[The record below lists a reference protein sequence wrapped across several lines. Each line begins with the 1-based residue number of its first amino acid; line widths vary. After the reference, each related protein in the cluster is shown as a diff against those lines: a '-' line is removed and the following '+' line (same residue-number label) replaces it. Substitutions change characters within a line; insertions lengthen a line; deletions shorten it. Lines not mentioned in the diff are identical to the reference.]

1 MRYAVIM
8 SILLLALIGLGEQF
22 VYVRAG
28 KVQSAPRDL
37 PSVAVRLD
45 TGETILGLH
54 ARDDATRAACGWY
67 RVIPSV
73 QKATTGQVV
82 TGRSYTVGKYTVQ
95 EVLSYATRTTRT
107 PQQRIA
113 AALAAMPGATDDE
126 RVTALVRA
134 VATTVTGTLDKAVT
148 ITVPANPLT
157 PPVKPLEATR

>member
-1 MRYAVIM
+1 MRYAIIM
-8 SILLLALIGLGEQF
+8 SLLLLALVGLGEQF

-28 KVQSAPRDL
+28 KVQSAPREL
-37 PSVAVRLD
+37 PSVAVRQD

-67 RVIPSV
+67 RVIPSA
-73 QKATTGQVV
+73 QKAAAGQYVA
-82 TGRSYTVGKYTVQ
+82 GRSYTLGKGTAQ
-95 EVLSYATRTTRT
+95 EVLAIGTRTTRT

-134 VATTVTGTLDKAVT
+134 VAVTVTGTLDKAVV
-148 ITVPANPLT
+148 ITVPAKTLK
-157 PPVKPLEATR
+157 PVRTLEVTR

>member
-1 MRYAVIM
+1 MRYVVIISVM
-8 SILLLALIGLGEQF
+8 LLALIGLGEQF
-22 VYVRAG
+22 VFVRDG

-45 TGETILGLH
+45 SGETILGLH

-67 RVIPSV
+67 RVVPSLA
-73 QKATTGQVV
+73 KAEARQVV

-95 EVLSYATRTTRT
+95 EVLSYATRKTRT

-126 RVTALVRA
+126 RVSALVRA
-134 VATTVTGTLDKAVT
+134 VAVTVTGTLDKAVT
-148 ITVPANPLT
+148 ITVPART
-157 PPVKPLEATR
+157 LEVAR

>member
-1 MRYAVIM
+1 MALSRPMRAR
-8 SILLLALIGLGEQF
+8 GL
-22 VYVRAG
+22 
-28 KVQSAPRDL
+28 K
-37 PSVAVRLD
+37 RLD

-67 RVIPSV
+67 RVIPSL
-73 QKATTGQVV
+73 QKAAAGQYVA
-82 TGRSYTVGKYTVQ
+82 GRSYTLGKATAQ
-95 EVLSYATRTTRT
+95 EVLSYGTRTTRT

-148 ITVPANPLT
+148 ITVPSRT
-157 PPVKPLEATR
+157 TIGVRR

>member
-1 MRYAVIM
+1 MRYAIIM
-8 SILLLALIGLGEQF
+8 SLLLLALVSVGEQF
-22 VYVRAG
+22 VYVRDG
-28 KVQSAPRDL
+28 RVQSAPRDL

-45 TGETILGLH
+45 TGETVLGLH

-67 RVIPSV
+67 RVVPSA
-73 QKATTGQVV
+73 QILAKGQIV
-82 TGRSYTVGKYTVQ
+82 TGRSYTLSKATVQ
-95 EVLSYATRTTRT
+95 EVLAVGTRTTRT

-148 ITVPANPLT
+148 ITVPAKTLE
-157 PPVKPLEATR
+157 PVRTLEVTR

>member
-8 SILLLALIGLGEQF
+8 SILLMALIGLGDQF
-22 VYVRAG
+22 VFVHDG

-67 RVIPSV
+67 RVLPSA
-73 QKATTGQVV
+73 QKAAAGQVV
-82 TGRSYTVGKYTVQ
+82 AGRSYTLGKDTVQ
-95 EVLSYATRTTRT
+95 EVLTYATRTVQT

-113 AALAAMPGATDDE
+113 AILAAMPGATDDE

-134 VATTVTGTLDKAVT
+134 VAAAVTGRLDKAVT
-148 ITVPANPLT
+148 ITI
-157 PPVKPLEATR
+157 PVKTLGGVR